1 MRVVLNE
8 CEWQLQQYQLVL
20 VKLAMMNINVANHV
34 SNQSSEQVSNDIII
48 IIIDL
53 SFIQQ

>member
-8 CEWQLQQYQLVL
+8 CEWQLQQYKLVL
-20 VKLAMMNINVANHV
+20 VKLAMMNINAANHV

-48 IIIDL
+48 DL